1 MIKIAVLSQKGG
13 AGKTTI
19 GLNLGIAAE
28 LDNRSA
34 AIIDLDPQASI
45 TQWGDSREGDAP
57 VVVSA
62 QAARL
67 PNILK
72 TCEENGAG
80 VVIID
85 TAPHAEQSALAAA
98 RAADVVI
105 IPCRPSIVDLRAI
118 GSTID
123 ICRIA
128 DTPGFVVLNQTPSR
142 GSLADDAAEAIEG
155 LEVEVAPI
163 QIGQRIAYVHAV
175 TKGQGVMEYEPS
187 GKAAEEI
194 STLYQFIL
202 QKTGASHDKGEAKQS
217 RRSFA

>member
-1 MIKIAVLSQKGG
+1 MIKVAVLSQKGG

-19 GLNLGIAAE
+19 GLNLGIAAD
-28 LDNRSA
+28 LDNKSV

-45 TQWGDSREGDAP
+45 TQWGDSREDDAP

-67 PNILK
+67 PNILQ
-72 TCEENGAG
+72 TCENNGAD

-98 RAADVVI
+98 RAADIVV

-123 ICRIA
+123 ICQIA
-128 DTPGFVVLNQTPSR
+128 NTPAVVVLNQTPSR
-142 GSLADDAAEAIEG
+142 GNLAEDAVEAIEG
-155 LEVEVAPI
+155 LDVEVAPLH
-163 QIGQRIAYVHAV
+163 IGQRIGYVHAV
-175 TKGQGVMEYEPS
+175 TNGQGVMEYEPN

-194 STLYQFIL
+194 SALYQFVL
-202 QKTGASHDKGEAKQS
+202 QKIGISHD
-217 RRSFA
+217 

>member
-1 MIKIAVLSQKGG
+1 MIKVAVLSQKGG

-19 GLNLGIAAE
+19 GLNLGVAAE
-28 LDNRSA
+28 LDGKSA

-45 TQWGDSREGDAP
+45 TQWGDSREQDAP

-67 PNILK
+67 PNILQ
-72 TCEENGAG
+72 TCEDNGAG
-80 VVIID
+80 LVVID

-98 RAADVVI
+98 RAADIVV

-128 DTPGFVVLNQTPSR
+128 DTPCFVLLNQTPAR
-142 GSLADDAAEAIEG
+142 GSLADDAGEALEG
-155 LEVEVAPI
+155 LQVTVSPV

-175 TKGQGVMEYEPS
+175 TNGQGVLEYEPK
-187 GKAAEEI
+187 GKAADEI
-194 STLYQFIL
+194 RTLYQFIL
-202 QKTGASHDKGEAKQS
+202 QQTGASHAQGKKQS
-217 RRSFA
+217 RRRTA

>member
-1 MIKIAVLSQKGG
+1 MRKIAVLSQKGG

-19 GLNLGIAAE
+19 GLNIGIAAE
-28 LDNRSA
+28 LVGQSA

-45 TQWGDSREGDAP
+45 TQWGDSREADAS

-72 TCEENGAG
+72 TCEDNGAG
-80 VVIID
+80 VVVID

-98 RAADVVI
+98 RAADIVI

-128 DTPGFVVLNQTPSR
+128 NTPCFVLLNQTPSR
-142 GSLADDAAEAIEG
+142 GSLADDAAEALAELDVQI
-155 LEVEVAPI
+155 APV

-175 TKGQGVMEYEPS
+175 TKGQGVLEYEPN

-194 STLYQFIL
+194 NTLYQFI
-202 QKTGASHDKGEAKQS
+202 QDQTGASHDKGQAKQS
-217 RRSFA
+217 HGSIA

>member
-1 MIKIAVLSQKGG
+1 MIKVAVLSQKGG

-28 LDNRSA
+28 LDNKSA

-45 TQWGDSREGDAP
+45 TQWGDSREQETP

-67 PNILK
+67 QNILK
-72 TCEENGAG
+72 TCEDNGAG
-80 VVIID
+80 LVVID

-98 RAADVVI
+98 RAADVVV

-118 GSTID
+118 SSTID

-128 DTPGFVVLNQTPSR
+128 DTPCFVVLNQTPSR
-142 GSLADDAAEAIEG
+142 GNLAEDAAEALQE
-155 LEVEVAPI
+155 LKVDVAPV
-163 QIGQRIAYVHAV
+163 QIGQRIAYIHAV
-175 TKGQGVMEYEPS
+175 TKGLGVMEYEPN

-194 STLYQFIL
+194 QALYSFIL
-202 QKTGASHDKGEAKQS
+202 QKAGVSHDKGKDKQS
-217 RRSFA
+217 RRRVA

>member
-34 AIIDLDPQASI
+34 AIIDLDPQTSI
-45 TQWGDSREGDAP
+45 TQWGDSREDDAP

-80 VVIID
+80 FVVID

-98 RAADVVI
+98 RAVDIVL

-128 DTPGFVVLNQTPSR
+128 DTPAFVVLNQTPSR
-142 GSLADDAAEAIEG
+142 GTLADDAVEAIKG
-155 LEVEVAPI
+155 LKVDVAPM

-175 TKGQGVMEYEPS
+175 TNGQGVMEYEPG

-194 STLYQFIL
+194 RTLYEFIL
-202 QKTGASHDKGEAKQS
+202 QKTGADHGKGKDKQS
-217 RRSFA
+217 RRRVA